1 MSGFPISSNSP
12 SINSIEKKSVA
23 SKQAQNA
30 TQTQIP
36 TSQEPAKKP
45 ESTPKDNV
53 QMKTGNLTTT
63 SSNVTNPVSNK
74 ISASFEKGLANKNQQ
89 TSATTTTPPAKE
101 LSPTGAREFSRDE
114 AKKIIKAAQE
124 HGKKMFPN
132 NPAAAAD
139 EAWGWSLQ
147 KRNQDP
153 KDVNWAAAEHYLYAK
168 SVSKDSAVGAVTMG
182 VLAAGYDVVKAGL
195 FAVGREDLL
204 STTGKAEDISKPT
217 LGSAISGIEGAYD
230 GLVGN

>member
-12 SINSIEKKSVA
+12 SINNIEKRSIA
-23 SKQAQNA
+23 PKQAQNA
-30 TQTQIP
+30 TPTQTP
-36 TSQEPAKKP
+36 TSQAPAKQA
-45 ESTPKDNV
+45 ESAPKDNV

-63 SSNVTNPVSNK
+63 SSNVTSPVSNK

-101 LSPTGAREFSRDE
+101 LSPTGARNFSRDE

-168 SVSKDSAVGAVTMG
+168 SASKESAVGAVTMG

-195 FAVGREDLL
+195 FAVGKEEWL
-204 STTGKAEDISKPT
+204 STTGRKDDISAPT
-217 LGSAISGIEGAYD
+217 VGSALSGIEGAYD
-230 GLVGN
+230 GLVGD

>member
-1 MSGFPISSNSP
+1 MSGFPISSSSQ
-12 SINSIEKKSVA
+12 SINSIEKISVTP
-23 SKQAQNA
+23 KQDQNK
-30 TQTQIP
+30 TLPQNT
-36 TSQEPAKKP
+36 TSQAPSNQSAAA
-45 ESTPKDNV
+45 PKDNI
-53 QMKTGNLTTT
+53 QMKTGNLNTTN
-63 SSNVTNPVSNK
+63 SNVASPVSNK
-74 ISASFEKGLANKNQQ
+74 ISASFEKGLSSKNQQ
-89 TSATTTTPPAKE
+89 TQSTTTTTNKDI
-101 LSPTGAREFSRDE
+101 SPTGAREFSRDE

-132 NPAAAAD
+132 NPSAAAD

-147 KRNQDP
+147 KRNNDP

-168 SVSKDSAVGAVTMG
+168 SVSKESAVGAVTMG

-230 GLVGN
+230 GLIGN

>member
-1 MSGFPISSNSP
+1 
-12 SINSIEKKSVA
+12 
-23 SKQAQNA
+23 
-30 TQTQIP
+30 
-36 TSQEPAKKP
+36 
-45 ESTPKDNV
+45 
-53 QMKTGNLTTT
+53 MKTGNLTTT
-63 SSNVTNPVSNK
+63 SSDVTSPVSNK

-101 LSPTGAREFSRDE
+101 LSPTGARDFSRDE
-114 AKKIIKAAQE
+114 TKKIIKAAQE

-147 KRNQDP
+147 KRNKDP

-168 SVSKDSAVGAVTMG
+168 SAGKESKVSAVTMG

-195 FAVGREDLL
+195 FAVGKEEWL
-204 STTGKAEDISKPT
+204 STTGKKEDISKPT
-217 LGSAISGIEGAYD
+217 LGSALSGIEGAYD
-230 GLVGN
+230 SIVED